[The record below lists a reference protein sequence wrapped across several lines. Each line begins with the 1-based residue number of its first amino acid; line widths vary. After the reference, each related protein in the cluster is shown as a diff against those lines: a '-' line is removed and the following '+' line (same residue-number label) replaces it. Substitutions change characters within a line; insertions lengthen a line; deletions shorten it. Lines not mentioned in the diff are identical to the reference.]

1 MKNNLN
7 EEISRIKKLLN
18 INENTLILEANPIL
32 NLIRKLAPSLEGKFI
47 SSVEAKLGGKKI
59 AAASEA
65 EIKAAFKSAELAA
78 IRKEIG
84 DAIYTAEKSAIDAIF
99 AKYNMSAAGESAR
112 AYSELSALNAGEF
125 AGITKE
131 LGRSYRAAK
140 GSTGA
145 GAGAGA
151 GAGTGSKPL
160 TQSTPPPNTP
170 STGLNLNP
178 NASIRQA
185 MDASIAET
193 AKKNPDAL
201 AYYAQIET
209 FGFSDAVERAMKY
222 QYSKIGNKPASELI
236 QEARELSKQLDRKRF
251 GWLLNIGDKIAQNPA
266 KALENTGKT
275 GLTGILYY
283 TLIALAISASAIV
296 LAYNTKIMRWF
307 GMDGSNTNNSGSGQ
321 AKKGELN

>member
-32 NLIRKLAPSLEGKFI
+32 TLIRKLAPSLEGKFI

-59 AAASEA
+59 AAASEN

-145 GAGAGA
+145 GAGTGTGA

-222 QYSKIGNKPASELI
+222 QYSKIGNKPASEL
-236 QEARELSKQLDRKRF
+236 
-251 GWLLNIGDKIAQNPA
+251 NIGDKIAQNPA

-296 LAYNTKIMRWF
+296 LAYNTKIMNWF
-307 GMDGSNTNNSGSGQ
+307 GMGGSNTNNSGSGQ

>member
-78 IRKEIG
+78 IRNEIG

-151 GAGTGSKPL
+151 GGKQAVTFGGKGLANLPLKSSVDEVMKHIDVDPVFSAIMKAKKGSRELVENWIEVNLGDNVTPKEILSKVEVYFDRIATSPDAKTVTFSKRIDQVIGLAKKGDEAWEGSK
-160 TQSTPPPNTP
+160 
-170 STGLNLNP
+170 G
-178 NASIRQA
+178 
-185 MDASIAET
+185 
-193 AKKNPDAL
+193 
-201 AYYAQIET
+201 
-209 FGFSDAVERAMKY
+209 AVK
-222 QYSKIGNKPASELI
+222 
-236 QEARELSKQLDRKRF
+236 
-251 GWLLNIGDKIAQNPA
+251 W
-266 KALENTGKT
+266 
-275 GLTGILYY
+275 GLTIGLIGVVVGAW
-283 TLIALAISASAIV
+283 TLKEFGGTL
-296 LAYNTKIMRWF
+296 LCRLGWEKTNDWF
-307 GMDGSNTNNSGSGQ
+307 GCTSGGGNTNNSGG
-321 AKKGELN
+321 KGRFN